1 MERKNILIIIIV
13 IGIIGAT
20 IPILYH
26 TGFMVDGETGLK
38 EDLEAMD
45 IESLEL
51 SLRDENYNI
60 ELDIW
65 IRGFDTER
73 IDYRLEALIEGL
85 IPVTQVYNYDRE
97 TLYTVSP
104 DEDLDITDLFRS
116 DPETGIDREDFIFEK
131 EENLTI
137 EKLVEEKLDLLKLLI
152 AFGFWAE
159 EHGTGEHELEVE
171 DGVLIVNIRRKN
183 EKLPDELFKLE
194 PPENLE

>member
-26 TGFMVDGETGLK
+26 TGFMGDGETGLK

-194 PPENLE
+194 PPGNLE